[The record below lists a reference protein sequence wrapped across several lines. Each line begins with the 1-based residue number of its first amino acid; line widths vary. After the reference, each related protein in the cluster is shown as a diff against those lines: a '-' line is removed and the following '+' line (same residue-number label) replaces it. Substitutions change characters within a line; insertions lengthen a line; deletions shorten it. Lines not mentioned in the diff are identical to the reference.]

1 MDWVDVVKYQGKVDD
16 WHGTIGSIV
25 QGGGSLIK
33 RSPESRFLAD
43 VSSNLENAL
52 QKKMQAARDVAVGPV
67 APGEYI
73 QRMLGWQDKPPR
85 TGNFWDEKIY
95 HDPKMIQIIPN
106 EYPFGLPDGVEHW
119 MMWTRESPLTPDL
132 FKPLPHEDVPNQD
145 FLNPV
150 RVKALIRYINHYDF
164 YGTSGISQEV
174 LKDFV
179 PSAFFHLGDKV
190 WVDPESTETV
200 TRTEGREAMAWAGRH
215 VATVIHTKFSPKEYE
230 ILSIGHQSVGKALLI
245 LTTSMSLS
253 SAEPPK
259 FVQLQRLRSPS
270 APANHLITPEAPD
283 SRLEMEMSEKSQGSS
298 DKMLPPSS
306 RKTFIPPSPRS
317 SVNKKSST
325 AQRSVPGEFS
335 ASPSIRHGLYD
346 PKGSARS
353 PSLSG
358 RRTPSVGDRP
368 SAKRGPTEVENS
380 LMNIFDGKQL
390 LTRFL
395 EYNPNFQKLTLV
407 LPDFLFQDRGLIDT
421 QESDKGPRKRAL
433 FGNPERKNKKRNEG
447 NSAEK
452 SEKQTDKDA
461 ARSQRFSVQSPHI
474 SPARSSKRHS
484 KKQSDLS
491 SHGKA
496 LPMVDRV
503 YKDNSSFSSRSVV
516 DSSPLGY
523 AGKEGGFAVPVKRIR
538 PGFAEDRY
546 EEPLRYPDEELRYGP
561 YTGDSDGSPSSP
573 YHDQIEDT
581 ERTILGPSSSPE
593 MEKEKER
600 KAPGL
605 ADLDESL
612 KLVPDPGEYRP
623 GAYNSLTDEQW
634 LSAGQKLIEK
644 FSENSQK
651 VQKIISARA
660 ERMAGYTAMVSE
672 YHNLLRQRRVE
683 LNRERESI
691 QEGVLGSIAGYKKSN
706 I

>member
-33 RSPESRFLAD
+33 RSPE
-43 VSSNLENAL
+43 VE
-52 QKKMQAARDVAVGPV
+52 KKMQAARDVAVGPV

-119 MMWTRESPLTPDL
+119 MI
-132 FKPLPHEDVPNQD
+132 KA
-145 FLNPV
+145 
-150 RVKALIRYINHYDF
+150 KALIRYINHYDF

-200 TRTEGREAMAWAGRH
+200 TRTEGAEAMAWAGRH

-230 ILSIGHQSVGKALLI
+230 IL
-245 LTTSMSLS
+245 
-253 SAEPPK
+253 
-259 FVQLQRLRSPS
+259 FNRSPERWKS
-270 APANHLITPEAPD
+270 VINPD
-283 SRLEMEMSEKSQGSS
+283 HFHVLVKRRTTEIRTASRATKPKRARQ
-298 DKMLPPSS
+298 
-306 RKTFIPPSPRS
+306 SPYNTRSTRS

-346 PKGSARS
+346 PNGSARS

-380 LMNIFDGKQL
+380 LMNIFD
-390 LTRFL
+390 
-395 EYNPNFQKLTLV
+395 
-407 LPDFLFQDRGLIDT
+407 DRGLIDT
-421 QESDKGPRKRAL
+421 QET
-433 FGNPERKNKKRNEG
+433 ENKKRNEG

-461 ARSQRFSVQSPHI
+461 SRSQRFSVQSPHI

-491 SHGKA
+491 SQGKA

-503 YKDNSSFSSRSVV
+503 YKEQFKLLQS
-516 DSSPLGY
+516 
-523 AGKEGGFAVPVKRIR
+523 KR
-538 PGFAEDRY
+538 DRY

-573 YHDQIEDT
+573 YHEQIEDT

>member
-1 MDWVDVVKYQGKVDD
+1 MAFKIPCGLIVVLLAGVTRSHPAQLAPIGVFRTANAEMDWVDVVKYQGKVDD

-25 QGGGSLIK
+25 QGECLDGK
-33 RSPESRFLAD
+33 TSPSD
-43 VSSNLENAL
+43 
-52 QKKMQAARDVAVGPV
+52 
-67 APGEYI
+67 
-73 QRMLGWQDKPPR
+73 
-85 TGNFWDEKIY
+85 GNFWDEKIY

-150 RVKALIRYINHYDF
+150 RAKALIRYINHYDF

-200 TRTEGREAMAWAGRH
+200 TRTEGAEAMAWAGRH

-230 ILSIGHQSVGKALLI
+230 ILFNRSPERWKSVINPDHFHVLVKRR
-245 LTTSMSLS
+245 TTEIRTAS
-253 SAEPPK
+253 
-259 FVQLQRLRSPS
+259 RLRSPS
-270 APANHLITPEAPD
+270 APANHHITPEAP
-283 SRLEMEMSEKSQGSS
+283 EMEMSEKSQGSS

-346 PKGSARS
+346 PNGSARS

-380 LMNIFDGKQL
+380 LMNIFD
-390 LTRFL
+390 
-395 EYNPNFQKLTLV
+395 
-407 LPDFLFQDRGLIDT
+407 DRGLIDT

-447 NSAEK
+447 IVRRRAK
-452 SEKQTDKDA
+452 
-461 ARSQRFSVQSPHI
+461 
-474 SPARSSKRHS
+474 SKRTKTRHEVKDS
-484 KKQSDLS
+484 QFNLLIYLPLDPPRDTLRNKVIFLVK
-491 SHGKA
+491 GKLYRWLIESTRTIQA
-496 LPMVDRV
+496 SPVEAWW
-503 YKDNSSFSSRSVV
+503 VV
-516 DSSPLGY
+516 GIFIWDYLREQLAAWICRQRGRLRY
-523 AGKEGGFAVPVKRIR
+523 
-538 PGFAEDRY
+538 PGEEDPPRFAEDRY

-573 YHDQIEDT
+573 YHEQIEDT

>member
-1 MDWVDVVKYQGKVDD
+1 
-16 WHGTIGSIV
+16 
-25 QGGGSLIK
+25 
-33 RSPESRFLAD
+33 
-43 VSSNLENAL
+43 
-52 QKKMQAARDVAVGPV
+52 MQAARDVAVGPV

-150 RVKALIRYINHYDF
+150 RVEALRRYINHYDF

-179 PSAFFHLGDKV
+179 PSAFFHPETRSGWTPSQLKRSPAQRAQKPWLGLEDML
-190 WVDPESTETV
+190 PQSS
-200 TRTEGREAMAWAGRH
+200 
-215 VATVIHTKFSPKEYE
+215 ILNSPPKNMKSC
-230 ILSIGHQSVGKALLI
+230 SIGHQSVGKALLI

-259 FVQLQRLRSPS
+259 FVQLQGLRSPS
-270 APANHLITPEAPD
+270 APANHHITPEAP
-283 SRLEMEMSEKSQGSS
+283 
-298 DKMLPPSS
+298 
-306 RKTFIPPSPRS
+306 
-317 SVNKKSST
+317 
-325 AQRSVPGEFS
+325 

-346 PKGSARS
+346 PNGSAGS

-380 LMNIFDGKQL
+380 LMNIFD
-390 LTRFL
+390 
-395 EYNPNFQKLTLV
+395 
-407 LPDFLFQDRGLIDT
+407 DRGLIDN

-491 SHGKA
+491 SHGKLYRWLIESIRTIQA
-496 LPMVDRV
+496 SPVEAWWVVGIFIWDYLRG
-503 YKDNSSFSSRSVV
+503 RS
-516 DSSPLGY
+516 
-523 AGKEGGFAVPVKRIR
+523 AR
-538 PGFAEDRY
+538 FAEDRY

-573 YHDQIEDT
+573 YHEQIEDT

-623 GAYNSLTDEQW
+623 VA
-634 LSAGQKLIEK
+634 SAGQKLIEK

>member
-1 MDWVDVVKYQGKVDD
+1 
-16 WHGTIGSIV
+16 
-25 QGGGSLIK
+25 
-33 RSPESRFLAD
+33 
-43 VSSNLENAL
+43 
-52 QKKMQAARDVAVGPV
+52 
-67 APGEYI
+67 
-73 QRMLGWQDKPPR
+73 
-85 TGNFWDEKIY
+85 
-95 HDPKMIQIIPN
+95 
-106 EYPFGLPDGVEHW
+106 
-119 MMWTRESPLTPDL
+119 
-132 FKPLPHEDVPNQD
+132 
-145 FLNPV
+145 
-150 RVKALIRYINHYDF
+150 
-164 YGTSGISQEV
+164 
-174 LKDFV
+174 
-179 PSAFFHLGDKV
+179 
-190 WVDPESTETV
+190 
-200 TRTEGREAMAWAGRH
+200 
-215 VATVIHTKFSPKEYE
+215 
-230 ILSIGHQSVGKALLI
+230 
-245 LTTSMSLS
+245 
-253 SAEPPK
+253 
-259 FVQLQRLRSPS
+259 
-270 APANHLITPEAPD
+270 
-283 SRLEMEMSEKSQGSS
+283 MEMSEKSQGSS

-317 SVNKKSST
+317 SVNRKSST

-346 PKGSARS
+346 PKGSAGS

-380 LMNIFDGKQL
+380 LMNIFD
-390 LTRFL
+390 
-395 EYNPNFQKLTLV
+395 
-407 LPDFLFQDRGLIDT
+407 DRGLIDN
-421 QESDKGPRKRAL
+421 QER
-433 FGNPERKNKKRNEG
+433 

-496 LPMVDRV
+496 LPMADRV
-503 YKDNSSFSSRSVV
+503 YKGQFKLLQSKR

-523 AGKEGGFAVPVKRIR
+523 AGKEGRLRYPGEEDP
-538 PGFAEDRY
+538 PGFAEDHY

>member
-1 MDWVDVVKYQGKVDD
+1 
-16 WHGTIGSIV
+16 
-25 QGGGSLIK
+25 
-33 RSPESRFLAD
+33 
-43 VSSNLENAL
+43 
-52 QKKMQAARDVAVGPV
+52 
-67 APGEYI
+67 
-73 QRMLGWQDKPPR
+73 
-85 TGNFWDEKIY
+85 
-95 HDPKMIQIIPN
+95 
-106 EYPFGLPDGVEHW
+106 
-119 MMWTRESPLTPDL
+119 
-132 FKPLPHEDVPNQD
+132 
-145 FLNPV
+145 
-150 RVKALIRYINHYDF
+150 
-164 YGTSGISQEV
+164 
-174 LKDFV
+174 
-179 PSAFFHLGDKV
+179 
-190 WVDPESTETV
+190 
-200 TRTEGREAMAWAGRH
+200 
-215 VATVIHTKFSPKEYE
+215 
-230 ILSIGHQSVGKALLI
+230 
-245 LTTSMSLS
+245 
-253 SAEPPK
+253 
-259 FVQLQRLRSPS
+259 
-270 APANHLITPEAPD
+270 
-283 SRLEMEMSEKSQGSS
+283 MEMSEKSQGSS

-317 SVNKKSST
+317 SVNRKSST

-346 PKGSARS
+346 PKGSAGS

-380 LMNIFDGKQL
+380 LMNIFD
-390 LTRFL
+390 
-395 EYNPNFQKLTLV
+395 
-407 LPDFLFQDRGLIDT
+407 DRGLIDN

-496 LPMVDRV
+496 LPMADRV
-503 YKDNSSFSSRSVV
+503 YKGQFKLLQSKR

-523 AGKEGGFAVPVKRIR
+523 AGKEGRLRYPGEEDP
-538 PGFAEDRY
+538 PGFAEDHY